1 MKTSEWH
8 ERGRSGDFI
17 VKIEEKTQLFTIL
30 RLDKWIPDGRLL
42 SENLF
47 PKEAIYNIFRRN
59 CIEPFMELGIELL
72 QIFDE
77 CNWKYY

>member
-47 PKEAIYNIFRRN
+47 PKQAI
-59 CIEPFMELGIELL
+59 
-72 QIFDE
+72 
-77 CNWKYY
+77 